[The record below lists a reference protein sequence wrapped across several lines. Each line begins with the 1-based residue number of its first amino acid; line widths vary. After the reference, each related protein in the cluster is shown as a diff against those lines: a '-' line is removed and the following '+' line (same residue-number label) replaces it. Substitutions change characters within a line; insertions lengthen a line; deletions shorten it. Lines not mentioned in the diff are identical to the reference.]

1 MYNELF
7 FSVASKWREISL
19 PVKICTKCKSTHGS
33 YCDSEA
39 VQEAGIHAEGSRTT
53 PENPIVAGEF
63 VSQEKKAIIFI
74 FYKETDDI
82 ILFWIECNARSKEWK
97 DIDSILLLELKQ
109 DVFSKTI
116 FKNRNEAWYSVTNL
130 ALVCSKQSFVLLVY
144 DEWQTAWLI
153 FKIIPFNCT
162 ILCF

>member
-33 YCDSEA
+33 YCDSDA
-39 VQEAGIHAEGSRTT
+39 VQEACVHAEGSRTT

-74 FYKETDDI
+74 FYK
-82 ILFWIECNARSKEWK
+82 
-97 DIDSILLLELKQ
+97 DSICFTQMLSYLSGLNVILG
-109 DVFSKTI
+109 I
-116 FKNRNEAWYSVTNL
+116 KNE
-130 ALVCSKQSFVLLVY
+130 KI
-144 DEWQTAWLI
+144 LI
-153 FKIIPFNCT
+153 TFFY
-162 ILCF
+162 